1 MKMNL
6 QDKESTKLKVD
17 PLKDLK
23 ADNTNLKRQKTQPVS
38 EMKKETSLQ
47 IPQNINQYEQIY
59 AKSENFR

>member
-23 ADNTNLKRQKTQPVS
+23 ADNTNLKRQKAPTAS
-38 EMKKETSLQ
+38 IRKEKGDITR
-47 IPQNINQYEQIY
+47 
-59 AKSENFR
+59 FHRT